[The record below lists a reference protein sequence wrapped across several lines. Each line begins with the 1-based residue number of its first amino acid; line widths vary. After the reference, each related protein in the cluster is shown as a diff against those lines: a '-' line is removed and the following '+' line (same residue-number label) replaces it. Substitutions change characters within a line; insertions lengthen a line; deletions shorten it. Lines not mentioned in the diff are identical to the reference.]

1 MDEKRAFVAAH
12 SDAWPTS
19 SSRWELVRAGTAKAR
34 SIAPLVAGALLT
46 AEIPTTPG
54 FLDLDV
60 ATLSA
65 TFRFANRIRAR
76 YTVIDF
82 LEGQGLLNEAV
93 ASVMAE
99 VPIDYHR
106 SQWLNVGAKRH
117 AQKRH
122 VGNCFECDRA
132 LERLVGILAPGE
144 WPMARDECGGKV
156 FDAVFI
162 DDFL

>member
-1 MDEKRAFVAAH
+1 
-12 SDAWPTS
+12 
-19 SSRWELVRAGTAKAR
+19 LVRAGTAKAR
-34 SIAPLVAGALLT
+34 SIAPLVTGALLT
-46 AEIPTTPG
+46 AEIPTAPG

-99 VPIDYHR
+99 I
-106 SQWLNVGAKRH
+106 SA
-117 AQKRH
+117 
-122 VGNCFECDRA
+122 
-132 LERLVGILAPGE
+132 
-144 WPMARDECGGKV
+144 
-156 FDAVFI
+156 
-162 DDFL
+162 